1 MTTNSKHKRID
12 LRFINSGISE
22 KGIELLAAELERMY
36 AVEDMAKEAML
47 TARELLMSYFDVGN
61 EYTQQEILP
70 VVKILRDASNE

>member
-36 AVEDMAKEAML
+36 AVEDKANEAML